1 MADSAVL
8 TSIAAN
14 DAFQRRVRYAM
25 IKKAQAEFATADAQE
40 LALIQLILRGGGP
53 VLSWSLAVVSH
64 SGIASGT
71 YSLDGSDITDTAIDT
86 AVAAAWPV
94 LVG

>member
-8 TSIAAN
+8 SSIAAN
-14 DAFQRRVRYAM
+14 EAFQRRVRYAM
-25 IKKAQAEFATADAQE
+25 VKKAQAEFATAGAQE
-40 LALIQLILRGGGP
+40 LALIQAVLRGSGP
-53 VLSWSLAVVSH
+53 ILSWSLAVVSH

-71 YSLDGSDITDTAIDT
+71 YNLDGSDITDTAIDT